1 MRVVFL
7 RQFKHRRKIQFC
19 NIHFSSNF
27 CQPRLA
33 SPSCSR
39 EPCVLLQ
46 ACRQQHL
53 LLLLGLQKDLTT
65 ALNASR
71 AKKKAAWLFIFQQL
85 ICYAWLNQNRGAS
98 LLEEAPV
105 AVQGQCQML
114 RGILCGGSP
123 RGGLCPGHQLA
134 AAQDGWLWRS
144 VKLHEG
150 KRCSRGPSFL
160 GRVGHRGE
168 DSFSLLPTVGCP
180 PSPGVPGPPSPFL
193 PEHLAALQGSA
204 SASLLCPANRDGSA
218 DRLPA
223 TAEIN
228 PRNMA
233 RGPSVSKGNLDRCP
247 ISSGF
252 CCILC
257 LPRCRLG
264 GPCGALCP
272 SAPAH

>member
-1 MRVVFL
+1 M
-7 RQFKHRRKIQFC
+7 
-19 NIHFSSNF
+19 
-27 CQPRLA
+27 
-33 SPSCSR
+33 
-39 EPCVLLQ
+39 
-46 ACRQQHL
+46 
-53 LLLLGLQKDLTT
+53 
-65 ALNASR
+65 
-71 AKKKAAWLFIFQQL
+71 
-85 ICYAWLNQNRGAS
+85 
-98 LLEEAPV
+98 
-105 AVQGQCQML
+105 VQGQCQML

-134 AAQDGWLWRS
+134 AAAAQDGWLWRS

-160 GRVGHRGE
+160 GRVRHKGE

-180 PSPGVPGPPSPFL
+180 PPPGVPGPPSPFL
-193 PEHLAALQGSA
+193 PEHLAASQGSA

-233 RGPSVSKGNLDRCP
+233 RGPSISKGNLDRCP

-272 SAPAH
+272 SAPAHCQARLALRGTSCAFPILKSSSLDKYPGGSHACNGASFLLNQGIGKKEPWLFLVPANAAESADIAVPYHGTAILHIPDPRFGGLQAPE